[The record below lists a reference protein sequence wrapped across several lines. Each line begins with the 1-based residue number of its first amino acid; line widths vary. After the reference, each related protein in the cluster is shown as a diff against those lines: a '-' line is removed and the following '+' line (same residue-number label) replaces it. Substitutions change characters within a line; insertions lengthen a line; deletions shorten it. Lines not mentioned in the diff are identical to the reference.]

1 MTEPARTRQRPSQH
15 HAQRA
20 VAALFI
26 CTALLAWFQWELA
39 AASTAGQP
47 LLVLTDDQ
55 QEYLL
60 GAYVDYLEDP
70 QGSLRLDQVRSA
82 EYEAKF
88 TRGTQDILNFGM
100 TDSVYWLR
108 LRVRNDASAATKWR
122 LELNRPSMNT
132 VVLYLPTQDNSQYS
146 EKKTGYIYPFS
157 TRDVQEESFVFRLP
171 LPPHTEQVIYLQV
184 RDQVMELPLRI
195 WDAEAMEQYDQD
207 SRLLIGLSFGALV
220 IMLVYNLVLTVM
232 VKDRSFVLYS
242 FFQVSVLLF
251 LANVQSYAQHY
262 LWPGQTYFNTFS
274 IPLFAELI
282 MISTLLFGATFLK
295 IEEAPKVWKL
305 PYFVLLSAMTLC
317 LLPTPFIG
325 AKILEVVLPIGLV
338 VLVYIPI
345 LAVRAWLQGY
355 KPARFYL
362 LSWTVFFVAGFVV
375 ILERMG
381 AFTIGQL
388 IPEQT
393 LQLGAIYIVAFQSV
407 ALADRFNLYKQE
419 TINAQAALMEKQ
431 QETLKLQNALT
442 ETLESAR
449 AELEQKVQER
459 TQAVTEI
466 NKQLELEVRE
476 RKRAQ
481 HAAELLARIDPL
493 TGLFNRRHFSHL
505 AEIEFKKAIRY
516 NLPLSILIF
525 DIDHFK
531 DVNDTFGHQIGDKA
545 LIHVSQLF
553 EQNARKSDVLARYGG
568 EEFIALL
575 PNTDFHEAEH
585 TAERLRQT
593 IEDAVMLI
601 DGQSV
606 RLTISIGVASNVISG
621 EVEDLGLLLKQAD
634 AALYE
639 AKNHG
644 RNRVIA
650 FESK

>member
-1 MTEPARTRQRPSQH
+1 MTETGRNRKRPSQLN
-15 HAQRA
+15 AQRIAA
-20 VAALFI
+20 VVVMCVAILFLFGPNFASASAADLSF
-26 CTALLAWFQWELA
+26 
-39 AASTAGQP
+39 
-47 LLVLTDDQ
+47 LVLTDDIHV
-55 QEYLL
+55 YLL
-60 GAYVDYLEDP
+60 GTYLDYLEDP
-70 QGSLRLDQVRSA
+70 QGTLSLDQVRSA
-82 EYEAKF
+82 EYEKKF
-88 TRGTQDILNFGM
+88 KRGAQDVLNFGM

-108 LRVRNDASAATKWR
+108 LRVRNDAPITTKWR

-132 VVLYLPTQDNSQYS
+132 VVLYLPTEDNSQYN

-171 LPPHTEQVIYLQV
+171 LPPHSEQVIYLRV

-195 WDAEAMEQYDQD
+195 WETEAMEQYDQT
-207 SRLLIGLSFGALV
+207 SRLLIGLSFGALL
-220 IMLVYNLVLTVM
+220 IMLVYNLVLTIM

-242 FFQVSVLLF
+242 FFQISVLLF
-251 LANVQSYAQHY
+251 LANVQAYAQHY

-274 IPLFAELI
+274 IPLFVELS

-305 PYFVLLSAMTLC
+305 PSFILLGAMTLC
-317 LLPTPFIG
+317 ILPTPFIG
-325 AKILEVVLPIGLV
+325 AKILEVILPIGLV
-338 VLVYIPI
+338 VLIYIPI
-345 LAVRAWLQGY
+345 MAVRAWLQGY

-393 LQLGAIYIVAFQSV
+393 LQLGAIYIVAFQSI

-466 NKQLELEVRE
+466 NKKLELEVRE

-493 TGLFNRRHFSHL
+493 TGLFNRRHFSQL
-505 AEIEFKKAIRY
+505 AEMEFKKAVRY

-575 PNTDFHEAEH
+575 PNTDFHEAER

>member
-1 MTEPARTRQRPSQH
+1 MTETGRNRKRPPQFN
-15 HAQRA
+15 AKRIAA
-20 VAALFI
+20 VVVMCVATLFLFGPDLASASAADPS
-26 CTALLAWFQWELA
+26 LL
-39 AASTAGQP
+39 T
-47 LLVLTDDQ
+47 LTDDIHV
-55 QEYLL
+55 YLL
-60 GAYVDYLEDP
+60 GTYLDYLEDP
-70 QGSLRLDQVRSA
+70 QGTLSLDQVRSA
-82 EYEAKF
+82 EYEKKF
-88 TRGTQDILNFGM
+88 KRGTQDVLNFGM

-108 LRVRNDASAATKWR
+108 LRVRNDAPITTKWR

-132 VVLYLPTQDNSQYS
+132 VVLYLPTEDNSQYN

-171 LPPHTEQVIYLQV
+171 LPPHSEQVIYLQV
-184 RDQVMELPLRI
+184 RDQVMELPIRI
-195 WDAEAMEQYDQD
+195 WETEAMEQYDQT
-207 SRLLIGLSFGALV
+207 SRLLIGLSFGALI
-220 IMLVYNLVLTVM
+220 IMLVYNLVLTIM
-232 VKDRSFVLYS
+232 LKDRSFVLHS

-274 IPLFAELI
+274 IPLFVELS
-282 MISTLLFGATFLK
+282 MISTLLFGTTFLK
-295 IEEAPKVWKL
+295 IHEAPKVWRL
-305 PYFVLLSAMTLC
+305 PSFILLGAMTLC
-317 LLPTPFIG
+317 ILPTPFIG

-338 VLVYIPI
+338 VLIYIPI
-345 LAVRAWLQGY
+345 IAVRAWLQGF

-393 LQLGAIYIVAFQSV
+393 LQLGAIYIVAFQSI

-466 NKQLELEVRE
+466 NKKLELEVRE

-493 TGLFNRRHFSHL
+493 TGLFNRRHFSQL
-505 AEIEFKKAIRY
+505 AEMEFKKAVRY

-545 LIHVSQLF
+545 LIHVSHLF

-575 PNTDFHEAEH
+575 PNTDFHEAER

-593 IEDAVMLI
+593 IEDADMLI

-606 RLTISIGVASNVISG
+606 RLTVSIGVASNVISG
-621 EVEDLGLLLKQAD
+621 EIEDLGLLLKQAD

>member
-1 MTEPARTRQRPSQH
+1 MAVVVVTCAAMLFLFGLNLVSASAADPSVLILTEDVH
-15 HAQRA
+15 
-20 VAALFI
+20 V
-26 CTALLAWFQWELA
+26 
-39 AASTAGQP
+39 
-47 LLVLTDDQ
+47 
-55 QEYLL
+55 YLL
-60 GAYVDYLEDP
+60 GTYLEYLEDS
-70 QGSLRLDQVRSA
+70 QGTLSLEQVRSA
-82 EYEAKF
+82 EYEKKF
-88 TRGTQDILNFGM
+88 KRGTQDVLNFGM

-108 LRVRNDASAATKWR
+108 LRVRNDAPVTTKWR

-132 VVLYLPTQDNSQYS
+132 VVLYLPAGDHSQYS

-171 LPPHTEQVIYLQV
+171 LPPHSEQVIYLQV

-195 WDAEAMEQYDQD
+195 WETEAMEQYDQT
-207 SRLLIGLSFGALV
+207 SRMLIGLSFGALI
-220 IMLVYNLVLTVM
+220 IMLVYNLVLTIM

-242 FFQVSVLLF
+242 FFQISVLLF

-274 IPLFAELI
+274 IPLFVELS
-282 MISTLLFGATFLK
+282 MISTLLFGAAFLK

-305 PYFVLLSAMTLC
+305 PYFILLGTLTLC
-317 LLPTPFIG
+317 ILPTPFIG
-325 AKILEVVLPIGLV
+325 AKILEVILPIGLV
-338 VLVYIPI
+338 VLIYIPI
-345 LAVRAWLQGY
+345 MAVRAWLQGF

-393 LQLGAIYIVAFQSV
+393 LQLGAIYIVAFQSI

-459 TQAVTEI
+459 TQAVTDV
-466 NKQLELEVRE
+466 NKKLELEIRE

-493 TGLFNRRHFSHL
+493 TGLFNRRHFSQL
-505 AEIEFKKAIRY
+505 AEMEFKKAVRY

-531 DVNDTFGHQIGDKA
+531 NVNDTFGHQIGDKA
-545 LIHVSQLF
+545 LIHVSHLF

-575 PNTDFHEAEH
+575 PNTDFHEAER

-606 RLTISIGVASNVISG
+606 CLTISIGVASNVISG

>member
-1 MTEPARTRQRPSQH
+1 MTETGRNRKRPPQLN
-15 HAQRA
+15 AQRIAA
-20 VAALFI
+20 VVVMCVATLFLFGPNLASASAADPS
-26 CTALLAWFQWELA
+26 LLI
-39 AASTAGQP
+39 
-47 LLVLTDDQ
+47 LTNDIH
-55 QEYLL
+55 EYLL
-60 GAYVDYLEDP
+60 GTYVDYLEDP
-70 QGSLRLDQVRSA
+70 QGTLSLDQVRSA
-82 EYEAKF
+82 EYEKKF
-88 TRGTQDILNFGM
+88 KRGTQDALNFGM

-108 LRVRNDASAATKWR
+108 LRVRNDALITTKWR

-132 VVLYLPTQDNSQYS
+132 VVLYLPTEDNSRYNK
-146 EKKTGYIYPFS
+146 KKTGYIYPFS
-157 TRDVQEESFVFRLP
+157 ARDVQEESFVFRLP

-195 WDAEAMEQYDQD
+195 WETEAMEQHDQT
-207 SRLLIGLSFGALV
+207 SRLLIGLSFVALMN
-220 IMLVYNLVLTVM
+220 MLVYNLVLTVI
-232 VKDRSFVLYS
+232 VKDRSFILYS
-242 FFQVSVLLF
+242 FFQISVLLF

-274 IPLFAELI
+274 IPLFVELS

-305 PYFVLLSAMTLC
+305 PSFILLGAMTLC
-317 LLPTPFIG
+317 ILPTPFIG
-325 AKILEVVLPIGLV
+325 AKVLEAVLPIGLV
-338 VLVYIPI
+338 VLIYIPI
-345 LAVRAWLQGY
+345 MAIRAWLQGF

-375 ILERMG
+375 LLERMG

-393 LQLGAIYIVAFQSV
+393 LQLGAIYIVAFQSI

-431 QETLKLQNALT
+431 QETLKLQNTLT

-466 NKQLELEVRE
+466 NKKLELEVRE

-493 TGLFNRRHFSHL
+493 TGLFNRRHFSQL
-505 AEIEFKKAIRY
+505 AEMEFKKAVRY

-531 DVNDTFGHQIGDKA
+531 NVNDTFGHQIGDKGA
-545 LIHVSQLF
+545 HP
-553 EQNARKSDVLARYGG
+553 R
-568 EEFIALL
+568 
-575 PNTDFHEAEH
+575 
-585 TAERLRQT
+585 
-593 IEDAVMLI
+593 
-601 DGQSV
+601 
-606 RLTISIGVASNVISG
+606 VAP
-621 EVEDLGLLLKQAD
+621 L
-634 AALYE
+634 
-639 AKNHG
+639 
-644 RNRVIA
+644 
-650 FESK
+650 